1 MYIYIKNSAILTS
14 HVETGRD
21 TTILTRYG
29 QMVRYTTVLTRLI
42 QTVRHAT
49 VPGPTRRL
57 VDAAQPP
64 FRRRRGEG
72 VDDRDTR
79 HVRHVHAGYDKDRQ
93 GDGTRGDEETRRCDT
108 NHLRLR
114 DDVA

>member
-1 MYIYIKNSAILTS
+1 M
-14 HVETGRD
+14 
-21 TTILTRYG
+21 TRYG
-29 QMVRYTTVLTRLI
+29 QMVRYTTVLTRLV

-49 VPGPTRRL
+49 LPGPTRCL
-57 VDAAQPP
+57 VDAAQPS

-79 HVRHVHAGYDKDRQ
+79 HGRHVHAGHDKDRQ
-93 GDGTRGDEETRRCDT
+93 DNGSRGGEETRRCHT